1 MMDITRNYK
10 EFILEPTRE
19 KSPEVDF
26 GAWWSD
32 RIGLKGERLGPFWR
46 VSWIE
51 ATGELYA
58 VSMGTKLV
66 ILGTFHTRE
75 AVDQAMEGWAN
86 YELPDYMDLQALAER
101 LA

>member
-1 MMDITRNYK
+1 MDITRNYK
-10 EFILEPTRE
+10 EFIHEPTRE

-32 RIGLKGERLGPFWR
+32 RIGPKGERLGPFWR

-66 ILGTFHTRE
+66 ILGIFPTRAE
-75 AVDQAMEGWAN
+75 VEQAMGGWARYN
-86 YELPDYMDLQALAER
+86 DPDYMDLRALAER
-101 LA
+101 LK